1 MSRYRLVTK
10 NKRKNKRGQVQ
21 QDNKK
26 NVSRGGKET
35 TQELGSATNK
45 GKIADSA
52 KVIGSILFF
61 QLIGIH
67 GYINALKL

>member
-35 TQELGSATNK
+35 TQELGLATNK

-67 GYINALKL
+67 GYINA